1 MIRTEINKNA
11 ERAADP
17 AKRKGWKS
25 MGWQGLTMQ
34 VPPAWNLVA
43 YGGDAK
49 AGSLRLDNGEFTTHG
64 VLGVDVRWIRIK
76 GKLTDADI
84 EKRLIQYLD
93 SIEKSAKRQ
102 KTPAVTSVKTLEDPR
117 HPERLGLRG
126 FSWKADR
133 KAVGRIWHCSECGRV
148 IIAQVLGGV
157 RDDFNN
163 VAADALSTLDCHPAD
178 PDWRPWSLYD
188 LTTGVPGDYTLTGK
202 PQLMNVYVQLP
213 FARGNSLDT
222 LTVEQWGV
230 ANVQL
235 RGAYLDQW
243 FRQKNKALEPMLRY
257 DATETEVHGHPAL
270 ALNGRRT
277 GVSYWASQVPAQIAR
292 LQKPATYFAARI
304 WECPDSNKIHLVQS
318 FSRRPQPGLVDEIV
332 ERTVCHE

>member
-1 MIRTEINKNA
+1 
-11 ERAADP
+11 
-17 AKRKGWKS
+17 

-49 AGSLRLDNGEFTTHG
+49 AGSLRLDNGEFVTHG
-64 VLGVDVRWIRIK
+64 VLGVDVRWIPIK
-76 GKLTDADI
+76 GKLSDTDI
-84 EKRLIQYLD
+84 EKRLTQYLD

-102 KTPAVTSVKTLEDPR
+102 KTPATTNVKRLEDPR
-117 HPERLGLRG
+117 HPERFGLRA

-133 KAVGRIWHCSECGRV
+133 KAVGRIWHCAECGRV
-148 IIAQVLGGV
+148 VIAQVLGGV
-157 RDDFNN
+157 RDDFNGL
-163 VAADALSTLDCHPAD
+163 ASDALGTLECHPAD
-178 PDWRPWSLYD
+178 SEWRAWSLYD
-188 LTTGVPGDYTLTGK
+188 LVTQVPSDYALTGK

-222 LTVEQWGV
+222 VTVEQWGV

-243 FRQKNKALEPMLRY
+243 FREKNKNLEPMLRY
-257 DATETEVHGHPAL
+257 EATETEVHGHPAL

-277 GVSYWASQVPAQIAR
+277 GFTYWTSQVPAQIAR
-292 LQKPATYFAARI
+292 LQRPATYFAARI

-318 FSRRPQPGLVDEIV
+318 FSRRPQPELVDEIV
-332 ERTVCHE
+332 ERTLCHG